1 MTKYCKDCKPD
12 CLQETPG
19 GCLPYTAKV
28 DMPCIG
34 VSSAMTEDSDIQDNL
49 IKMGL
54 TYCQFVE
61 DNTIDLGCF
70 GQGTAQ
76 SYDAVK
82 ALVEWAC
89 SLNTDSIGTNANMYC
104 LSDGIS
110 VSAAKIKDKSFTWS
124 TQSLS
129 DGVNYTYNLSNI
141 IEAMPSDFVVNSVS
155 VKANGAR
162 NGSAKTLLAS
172 STESI
177 GGFKLRPDNYPV
189 NITTQLSL
197 GTPDGEV
204 TLEKKVSL
212 TGNYTSEPY
221 NSNMDIKDLS
231 NNTNFSVTSQTQ
243 FNEIMSSAYCHIKE
257 LYDNLR
263 NVEIADCE
271 YIQYADGHINT
282 IIQTHSG
289 KICEALDRLKHIGA
303 EKISYS
309 DCDDNC
315 GTTLRDVSIQEA
327 FDLSGK
333 DICDLLRRV
342 KSLETR
348 VTELE
353 TLVANCCK

>member
-1 MTKYCKDCKPD
+1 MTKFCKNCKPD

-19 GCLPYTAKV
+19 GCLPYTATNSF
-28 DMPCIG
+28 PCVGIK
-34 VSSAMTEDSDIQDNL
+34 SAMEEDSDIQDNL
-49 IKMGL
+49 IKIAQ
-54 TYCQFVE
+54 TYCEFVE
-61 DNTIDLGCF
+61 SNQVDLKCF
-70 GQGTAQ
+70 GNGTAQ

-82 ALVEWAC
+82 AMIDFLC
-89 SLNTDSIGTNANMYC
+89 NLNTDNIGTSANMYC

-110 VSAAKIKDKSFTWS
+110 VSAAKIQNKAFTWS

-129 DGVNYTYNLSNI
+129 DGVNYTYNLSEI
-141 IEAMPSDFVVNSVS
+141 IDNLPTDFVVNSVS

-172 STESI
+172 TKEPI
-177 GGFKLRPDNYPV
+177 GGFKLKPDNYPV
-189 NITTQLSL
+189 NITTELSL

-204 TLEKKVSL
+204 TLMKKVAL

-221 NSNMDIKDLS
+221 RSNLDIQDLS
-231 NNTNFSVTSQTQ
+231 NNTNFTVTSQTQ

-263 NVEIADCE
+263 NISIADCE

-282 IIQTHSG
+282 VVQTQSG
-289 KICEALDRLKHIGA
+289 KICEALDRLTHIGQ

-315 GTTLRDVSIQEA
+315 GTTLREVTIQEA
-327 FDLSGK
+327 FDLSGE

-342 KSLETR
+342 KSLESR
-348 VTELE
+348 VLELE
-353 TLVANCCK
+353 TQVQNCCK